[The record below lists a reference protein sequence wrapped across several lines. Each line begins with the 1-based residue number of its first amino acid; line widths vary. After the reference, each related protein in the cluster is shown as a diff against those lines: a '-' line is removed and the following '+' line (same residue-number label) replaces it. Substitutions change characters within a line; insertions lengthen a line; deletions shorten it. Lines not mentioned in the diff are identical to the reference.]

1 MRPTPR
7 VVVMGY
13 GNPLR
18 RDDGAG
24 WRVAEVVAQRW
35 GERVTVLMGQQPVPE
50 WAATLAEADV
60 AFVVDA
66 SLRDGHRLRIRRLP
80 AAPEGQPGRSAHQFG
95 PEYLLWLSQTVYGS
109 APITY
114 VLPLPVESLEF
125 GEGLSPRT
133 AHAADRAVRL
143 LDRRIA
149 VLLRHV
155 DVDAQQR

>member
-1 MRPTPR
+1 
-7 VVVMGY
+7 MGY

-50 WAATLAEADV
+50 WAAVLAEADV

-66 SLRDGHRLRIRRLP
+66 SLHARPGVYVRRLRPAPAGEPGLGGHR
-80 AAPEGQPGRSAHQFG
+80 FG
-95 PEYLLWLSQTVYGS
+95 PEYLLWLSQTAYGS
-109 APITY
+109 APVTY
-114 VLPLPVESLEF
+114 VLPLPAEDLEF

-133 AHAADRAVRL
+133 ARAADRAIRL
-143 LDRRIA
+143 LDRRLSAIWGSF
-149 VLLRHV
+149 LFGLEK
-155 DVDAQQR
+155 D